1 MPRREGCEASP
12 GAESRTLNQNSSQQ
26 ASLWLTAH
34 LAACLWF
41 AWMLDF
47 HQKTPFTC
55 IQACC
60 VWLLDPTAASS
71 HRSPCVASGEEQR
84 VPEGLTA
91 KQRARR
97 GRSRE
102 RGAER
107 GGLVA
112 KINRKM
118 VKYSTARAA
127 PILRRQTVKPRGR
140 KALKRPAPPA
150 ARP

>member
-1 MPRREGCEASP
+1 MRSLPGCRKQDLKPEFLP
-12 GAESRTLNQNSSQQ
+12 TGFPVHT
-26 ASLWLTAH
+26 WLHAYGLTG
-34 LAACLWF
+34 CWI
-41 AWMLDF
+41 
-47 HQKTPFTC
+47 FTRKRLLP
-55 IQACC
+55 
-60 VWLLDPTAASS
+60 VYKLLDPTAASS
-71 HRSPCVASGEEQR
+71 HRSPCVALGEEQR

-118 VKYSTARAA
+118 VKYSTARTA
-127 PILRRQTVKPRGR
+127 PILRRRDGETQRG
-140 KALKRPAPPA
+140 KSPETPAPPA